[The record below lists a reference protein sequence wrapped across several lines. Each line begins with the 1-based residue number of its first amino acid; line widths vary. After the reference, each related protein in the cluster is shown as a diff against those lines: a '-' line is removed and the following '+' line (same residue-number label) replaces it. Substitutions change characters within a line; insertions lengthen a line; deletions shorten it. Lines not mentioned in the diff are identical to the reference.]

1 MTNKKIYVII
11 NLTKEK
17 ERVKAMSDLIMLYLY
32 YVEMR
37 DTTDLDEE
45 YKMFDQLAHNLRAI
59 LRGLAE

>member
-1 MTNKKIYVII
+1 
-11 NLTKEK
+11 
-17 ERVKAMSDLIMLYLY
+17 MSDLIMLYLY